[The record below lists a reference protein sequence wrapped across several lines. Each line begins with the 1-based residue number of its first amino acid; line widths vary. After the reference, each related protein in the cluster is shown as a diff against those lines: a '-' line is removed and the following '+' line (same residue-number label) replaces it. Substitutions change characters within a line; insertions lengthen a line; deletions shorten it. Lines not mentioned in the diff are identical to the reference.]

1 MKILSA
7 KTIIKTAIVTS
18 LIAATFVSMSS
29 MAIDKNSAQAEQEEI
44 MQIQGKIE
52 AMTQAMQNN
61 QAIIKTV
68 KELHAQVHE
77 NLLLNQQES
86 TETDKNEKG
95 SEETQTTALN

>member
-1 MKILSA
+1 MKILFA
-7 KTIIKTAIVTS
+7 KTIIKTAIITS

-29 MAIDKNSAQAEQEEI
+29 IAIDKNSAQAEQEEI

-77 NLLLNQQES
+77 NLLLNQQ
-86 TETDKNEKG
+86 
-95 SEETQTTALN
+95 